1 MMSTM
6 SEAALDRQLFIRRG
20 KRLEY
25 FTMGWNGLEALAA
38 LIAANIAG
46 SVSLLGFGIDSCI
59 EVASALAL
67 LWRISVD
74 ADERS
79 RERNERFALRIV
91 GFCFLGLALYVAYQ
105 SAADLLRKQAPQ
117 RSIPG
122 IVLACAALVVMPLL
136 ARAKK
141 RVANELK
148 SGAMEADARQADFC
162 MYLSL
167 ILLFGLVLNA
177 MFGWWWTD
185 SGAALIMVP
194 IIAKEGWDGIQG
206 KACCD
211 SC

>member
-1 MMSTM
+1 M

-20 KRLEY
+20 KRLEHL
-25 FTMGWNGLEALAA
+25 TIGWNGLEALAA

-79 RERNERFALRIV
+79 RERNERLALRIV

-141 RVANELK
+141 RVAKELK

-167 ILLFGLVLNA
+167 ILLVGLVLNA
-177 MFGWWWTD
+177 MFGWWWAD